1 MCRQSLGCNP
11 TVQYMKGS
19 ELILKR
25 DHTRSQDL
33 DPYTFVP
40 YTQTSFKRVT
50 KVNMKAESLELLEEN
65 TGVSLG
71 SID

>member
-1 MCRQSLGCNP
+1 MCRQSLGGNP
-11 TVQYMKGS
+11 TVQHLKES

-33 DPYTFVP
+33 DPYTSVP
-40 YTQTSFKRVT
+40 YTQASFKRVT

-65 TGVSLG
+65 TGISLG